1 MKNYRYWLA
10 AKAVAGFLMTWQPA
24 QAVTSPGQPDFKKT
38 DLSAS
43 TGLLATELPLTAPT
57 LETKTEL
64 PPINPAPLELAQMPP
79 AKQGQSP
86 VLVPNPD
93 ITIRSSGTPNPDI
106 LSPAVPV
113 APVLPRAV
121 PAPVGDIS
129 ISNINMNYDVINL
142 GPRGNTL
149 IPRLV
154 LRQSTVKEVPLVL
167 ARYAGMNIIF
177 TDGQTNNSQANP
189 GQQAPATNATQPA
202 PQTTISLDL
211 EQETVQQVFNAVLM
225 VSGLKA
231 NLRGTTVFVGPDL
244 PPQAM
249 NLVSRT
255 FRLNQA
261 RSSNVASYLALQGA
275 QVNIFQEGSVQRTI
289 DNQGNVT
296 VTRINPVITPLSI
309 SQSETTGLT
318 PLEGLLVAND
328 DRMNSIT
335 LTGEPRQVEI
345 ASALI
350 TQLDARRR
358 QVAVNVKIVDI
369 NLNNI
374 QDYNSSF
381 SFGVNDSYFVQDNGN
396 LVMRFGSTSPVT
408 SANINSATGR
418 ISNPPAIPNPFEDST
433 VFLLPNSNFGVPG
446 YAEGIFGINEVTG
459 QTGYILPRGLAEFF
473 NGAAGVSGNPFLAG
487 VTDLTL
493 PEDTIIT
500 RTLDGFTVS
509 RGTPPTATLALPSYF
524 QYPKN
529 FQAQVESQIRSG
541 NAKILTDPIL
551 MVQEGQIASVKLVEQ
566 VVSSVNTQVDPLSGV
581 RTTTPVLSDVGLTL
595 GVNIDKIDDNGFISL
610 SVNPKVSSP
619 AGTQIFRSGDGADNQ
634 ITLINTRELTSG
646 LVRLRDGQTMILSGI
661 ISQIDQ
667 TITSK
672 VPVLG
677 DLPVIGALFR
687 SQTDTTDR
695 SEVIVL
701 LTPQIVHDGAE
712 SQFGYN
718 FTPGKATA
726 DYLRSK
732 GFPVQAQ
739 P

>member
-10 AKAVAGFLMTWQPA
+10 AKVTAGLLVALQPA
-24 QAVTSPGQPDFKKT
+24 QAATPKDPQLDFQAELAKT
-38 DLSAS
+38 DLSLAS
-43 TGLLATELPLTAPT
+43 DLFMAEPSLTTSA
-57 LETKTEL
+57 LESSIEKTK
-64 PPINPAPLELAQMPP
+64 INPAPLELAQVMPP
-79 AKQGQSP
+79 PGQARPP
-86 VLVPNPD
+86 VLVPNPEV
-93 ITIRSSGTPNPDI
+93 IIKSNGAPNPDI
-106 LSPAVPV
+106 LSPTVPV

-142 GPRGNTL
+142 GPRGSTM

-154 LRQSTVKEVPLVL
+154 LRQAPVKEVLLVL

-177 TDGQTNNSQANP
+177 TDGMTGNAAGSP
-189 GQQAPATNATQPA
+189 PQQPPAGNAAQPA

-261 RSSNVASYLALQGA
+261 KSSNVASYLALQGA

-296 VTRINPVITPLSI
+296 ITRVNPVITPLSI
-309 SQSETTGLT
+309 SQGGTTGLT

-381 SFGVNDSYFVQDNGN
+381 SFGINDSYFVQDNGN
-396 LVMRFGSTSPVT
+396 LVMRFGSTAPPT
-408 SANINSATGR
+408 TANLNSATGR
-418 ISNPPAIPNPFEDST
+418 ISNPPIIPNPLSESNYFLNLLGTPGLIPGLRTNDPGSFVFDS
-433 VFLLPNSNFGVPG
+433 
-446 YAEGIFGINEVTG
+446 I
-459 QTGYILPRGLAEFF
+459 
-473 NGAAGVSGNPFLAG
+473 AGVVQDPRF
-487 VTDLTL
+487 
-493 PEDTIIT
+493 I
-500 RTLDGFTVS
+500 GFTDYTPAKETFNVETGVS
-509 RGTPPTATLALPSYF
+509 EFTEGRVEYGPGDFF
-524 QYPKN
+524 QYPKK
-529 FQAQVESQIRSG
+529 FQAQIEAQIRSG

-566 VVSSVNTQVDPLSGV
+566 VISSVNTQVDPLSGV

-667 TITSK
+667 TVTSK

-695 SEVIVL
+695 NEVIVM

-732 GFPVQAQ
+732 NFPVQAL

>member
-1 MKNYRYWLA
+1 MKNYRYWLT
-10 AKAVAGFLMTWQPA
+10 AKVVAGLLIALQPA
-24 QAVTSPGQPDFKKT
+24 QAATSEGQPDFKQELEKT
-38 DLSAS
+38 DLSTS
-43 TGLLATELPLTAPT
+43 TDLFTTELPLTTSA
-57 LETKTEL
+57 LEINTES
-64 PPINPAPLELAQMPP
+64 PKINPAPLEVAQVLPP
-79 AKQGQSP
+79 NQGQPP
-86 VLVPNPD
+86 VLVPNPEV
-93 ITIRSSGTPNPDI
+93 IIKSNNGAPNPDI

-142 GPRGNTL
+142 GTRGSTM

-154 LRQSTVKEVPLVL
+154 LRQAPVKEVLLVL

-177 TDGQTNNSQANP
+177 TDGQTGNSQANQS
-189 GQQAPATNATQPA
+189 QQPPAPNAVQPA
-202 PQTTISLDL
+202 AQTTISLDL

-261 RSSNVASYLALQGA
+261 KASNVASYLALQGA
-275 QVNIFQEGSVQRTI
+275 QVNVYQEGSTQRTI

-296 VTRINPVITPLSI
+296 VTRINPQIIPLSI
-309 SQSETTGLT
+309 QSSQAATPGASTGLT
-318 PLEGLLVAND
+318 PLSGLLVAND
-328 DRMNSIT
+328 DRINSIT

-381 SFGVNDSYFVQDNGN
+381 SFGINDSYFVQDNGSM
-396 LVMRFGSTSPVT
+396 VMRFGSTSPVT
-408 SANINSATGR
+408 SANLNSASGR
-418 ISNPPAIPNPFEDST
+418 ITNPPAIPNPLGPNGDSPGVAFYDPNNVQLIPAT
-433 VFLLPNSNFGVPG
+433 IGTQSVLLPFLTSTNL
-446 YAEGIFGINEVTG
+446 GI
-459 QTGYILPRGLAEFF
+459 
-473 NGAAGVSGNPFLAG
+473 SGNPYTTG
-487 VTDLTL
+487 
-493 PEDTIIT
+493 IT
-500 RTLDGFTVS
+500 
-509 RGTPPTATLALPSYF
+509 TPPLATIDPTTGLITVTPPEYDVASYF
-524 QYPKN
+524 QYPKK
-529 FQAQVESQIRSG
+529 FQAQIEAQIRSG

-595 GVNIDKIDDNGFISL
+595 KVNIDKIDDNGFISL
-610 SVNPKVSSP
+610 SVNPLVSSP
-619 AGTQIFRSGDGADNQ
+619 AGTQVFRSGDGADNQ
-634 ITLINTRELTSG
+634 LTLINTRELSSG

-667 TITSK
+667 TVTSK

-677 DLPVIGALFR
+677 DLPLIGALFR